1 MTCDNT
7 ANNNVMVEEL
17 MTLADGFARPAAHT
31 QCLLHIINL
40 VAKSLLR
47 QFDVKKKDV
56 PNNSTRSESPDVNAV
71 SNSGK
76 GDGTDDRTKSDGDI
90 VCDQQALE
98 GLMIEDEEDD
108 SKGQEDEDEDSDE
121 GWVDEVA
128 EMSEAE
134 RHEFEK
140 NIHPVKFTLA
150 KVQ

>member
-1 MTCDNT
+1 MCDNV

-17 MTLADGFARPAAHT
+17 MTLADGFAGPAAHMR
-31 QCLLHIINL
+31 CLLHIINL
-40 VAKSLLR
+40 VAKSLLC
-47 QFDVKKKDV
+47 QFDVKKKDI
-56 PNNSTRSESPDVNAV
+56 PNDSTRSESPDIDAA

-90 VCDQQALE
+90 TCDQQALE

-108 SKGQEDEDEDSDE
+108 SEGQEDKDEDKDE
-121 GWVDEVA
+121 GWVDKVA
-128 EMSEAE
+128 EMSKAE

-140 NIHPVKFTLA
+140 NIHPVKFALA